1 MFRSRHMSTLLS
13 TALLAALTAMPG
25 LIGAATP
32 QTADLEAPIDQVI
45 APDGTAAVV
54 IRFASEPAARV
65 WAASTRSGTSETERA
80 AATRAAAVNARAEQ
94 NVGMVELARSGIAHT
109 ELYRLQRT
117 ANAVVLRVK
126 PEHMARL
133 RQLPGVVSVDYA
145 PIHVLTNS
153 TSVPFTGAPQV
164 WGNTIGLPGGGLTG
178 TGMKIGIIDT
188 GIDYQH
194 PTFGGT
200 GVLTD
205 YQAND
210 RSVISDTIG
219 GNPIFPTARVVGG
232 MDFVG
237 DLYTGANTPVPDPDP
252 MDCNGHG
259 SHVAGSAAGGGVTTA
274 NAPFAGPYNTSTSF
288 STLKIGPGVAPQA
301 NLYALRVF
309 GCGGSTAVTAQAIEW
324 AVDPNG
330 DDNFG
335 DRLDVI
341 NMSLGSNFGLPTD
354 LTTETSSNATLT
366 GMVVVASAGNAGD
379 TFYISGS
386 PGAAAEAIA
395 VANVLDNGLAGPLRV
410 NAPAAIA
417 GFMTTGSASFGVGP
431 PPTGVTSDIVYADD
445 GSTAVVPPTTGTGT
459 INDGCQTPFV
469 NAAAVAGK
477 IAMLDRGGCGF
488 KFKARNAEL
497 NGAIGVII
505 ANLPT
510 SATPATAPGMAD
522 DPTIAS
528 VNVPVAS
535 VNLANG
541 DLLRANIA
549 APANVTM
556 FSGAD
561 TASASTSR
569 GPRGGGSAF
578 RLKPDMA
585 APGTSIS
592 SAQTG
597 VTCTGTAPSTGCQ
610 VANASGFLPNG
621 AVLVISGTSMAAP
634 HVAGMMALLR
644 QQNPSLSVEQLK
656 ALATSSATHDITV
669 GPGGLLDRYATS
681 RVGSGR
687 MDAPA
692 AATASL
698 IAYDE
703 DNDGASGVAFDFEP
717 TASNNSTTRTI
728 RIQNRRA
735 APQTVDLAIDTILN
749 APGVTFSIDGPT
761 SISVPGPGSATVTVR
776 LTADVAAMDRNRDPT
791 MSPTQAVGAPAALA
805 AFGNVPRHFIAEES
819 ALLKVSTGGT
829 ERARVAL
836 NVAIRPHGSV
846 QAAALPAGL
855 PSAGTTQLALS
866 GDGVCTGTAGAGTC
880 TANLANEQQG
890 LVSPFELQV
899 NGARDTA
906 LQPYANVRHFG
917 VNFDPAASNF
927 QFGVATWGDWSTLGN
942 VAFNVCIDNN
952 EDGTYD
958 RVVFTADLGQLARL
972 TGQNV
977 SGQDTFMS
985 GVFTPPGSLNF
996 GVAATPRFVNGV
1008 SAAVADTA
1016 VHDTNVAFFT
1026 ATAAD
1031 LGLTAGDNSFRYEV
1045 ATCPGFNPLCV
1056 RLTTAT
1062 SCTAAGAF
1070 QTVAGGPYFYNGSAP
1085 GFSTPGGLGGSNMLF
1100 PDLPGSNLSVT
1111 YDKANLLSNGTTGL
1125 LLLHHHNTN
1134 ATRAQVVR
1142 FDDLFSNGFE

>member
-1 MFRSRHMSTLLS
+1 MSRSRPISTLLS
-13 TALLAALTAMPG
+13 TALFAALTAIPG
-25 LIGAATP
+25 IIGAASP
-32 QTADLEAPIDQVI
+32 QTAAIADPIDPVI
-45 APDGTAAVV
+45 APDGTAAIVV
-54 IRFASEPAARV
+54 RFSAEPAARV
-65 WAASTRSGTSETERA
+65 WAARTRAGESDAARATATRSAAER
-80 AATRAAAVNARAEQ
+80 ARAEQ
-94 NVGMVELARSGIAHT
+94 NDGMAALGRSGLAYT

-117 ANAVVLRVK
+117 ANAVVLRTN
-126 PEHMARL
+126 PENMARL

-145 PIHVLTNS
+145 PVHVLTNS

-178 TGMKIGIIDT
+178 TGIKIGIIDT

-200 GVLTD
+200 GVLAD

-210 RSVISDTIG
+210 RTVITDTIG
-219 GNPIFPTARVVGG
+219 GNPIFPSARVVGG

-259 SHVAGSAAGGGVTTA
+259 SHVAGSAAGGGVTAA
-274 NAPFAGPYNTSTSF
+274 NAPYTGPYDTSTNFAS
-288 STLKIGPGVAPQA
+288 LKIGPGVAPQA

-309 GCGGSTAVTAQAIEW
+309 GCGGSTTVTAQAIEW

-341 NMSLGSNFGLPTD
+341 NMSLGSNFGVPND
-354 LTTETSSNATLT
+354 LTAETSSNATLT

-386 PGAAAEAIA
+386 PGASGEAIA
-395 VANVLDNGLAGPLRV
+395 VANILDNGLAGPLRV

-417 GFMTTGSASFGVGP
+417 GFMTTGTASFGVAPGP
-431 PPTGVTSDIVYADD
+431 SGLTSDIVYADD

-477 IAMLDRGGCGF
+477 IALVDRGGCGF

-510 SATPATAPGMAD
+510 SATPGTAPGMAD
-522 DPTIAS
+522 DPTLPA

-549 APANVTM
+549 APTNITM

-621 AVLVISGTSMAAP
+621 AVLTISGTSMAAP
-634 HVAGMMALLR
+634 HVAGMMGLLR

-656 ALATSSATHDITV
+656 ALATSSAMHNITV
-669 GPGGLLDRYATS
+669 GPGGLLDTYASS

-703 DNDGASGVAFDFEP
+703 ENDGASGVAFDFEP
-717 TASNNSTTRTI
+717 TAGNSSTTRTI

-735 APQTVDLAIDTILN
+735 APQTVDLSIDTILN
-749 APGVTFSIDGPT
+749 APGVTFSIEGPT
-761 SISVPGPGSATVTVR
+761 TITVPGPGSAAVTVR
-776 LTADVAAMDRNRDPT
+776 LSTDVAAMDRNRDPT
-791 MSPTQAVGAPAALA
+791 MAPTQGVGAPASLL
-805 AFGNVPRHFIAEES
+805 AFGQVARHFIAEES
-819 ALLKVSTGGT
+819 ALLKVSTGGS

-836 NVAIRPHGSV
+836 NVAIRPHGTMQSAV
-846 QAAALPAGL
+846 LPGGLPAT
-855 PSAGTTQLALS
+855 GTTQLALS
-866 GDGVCTGTAGAGTC
+866 GEGVCTGTAGAGTC

-906 LQPYANVRHFG
+906 IPAYANVRHFG

-927 QFGVATWGDWSTLGN
+927 QFGIATWGEWSTLGN

-958 RVVFTADLGQLARL
+958 RVVFTGDLGQFARL

-985 GVFTPPGSLNF
+985 GVFTPPSSLNF

-1056 RLTTAT
+1056 RLTTLT

-1070 QTVAGGPYFYNGSAP
+1070 QTVAGGPYFYNGSAQ

-1100 PDLPGSNLSVT
+1100 PDVPGSSLSVT
-1111 YDKANLLSNGTTGL
+1111 FDKANLQTNGSSGL
-1125 LLLHHHNTN
+1125 LLLHHHNTS

-1142 FDDLFSNGFE
+1142 FDDLFADGFE